1 MLDQFHAELA
11 EVLIVVPEKDEK
23 AARYAGAMG
32 FGGKVI
38 PDKQKE
44 IYRQYGLDTSL
55 LGAMQKSEVFVI
67 DALGEIAFAQGHG
80 SPLRL
85 PKVSDVFDVVKSL
98 DVRYVEQK

>member
-11 EVLIVVPEKDEK
+11 EVLILLPEEYEK

-32 FGGKVI
+32 FTGKVI
-38 PDKQKE
+38 PDKQKI
-44 IYRQYGLDTSL
+44 IYRQYGLDTSF

-85 PKVSDVFDVVKSL
+85 PKVFDVFDVVKSL
-98 DVRYVEQK
+98 DARHGEQK

>member
-11 EVLIVVPEKDEK
+11 EVLIVVPEEYEK
-23 AARYAGAMG
+23 AVRYTGAMG
-32 FGGKVI
+32 FIGKVI
-38 PDKQKE
+38 PDKSKE

-55 LGAMQKSEVFVI
+55 LGTMQKSEVFVI

-98 DVRYVEQK
+98 NARHIEQK